1 MPSLSEAGRRLRDEL
16 RVEPT
21 PVDGL
26 RRRRIRA
33 LRRRGAL
40 ASVAVAA
47 VVGGLVAA
55 IGSNHASE
63 HVVVPAAPGVSTTT
77 GSGIGGQ
84 TATSSCTLADLERPV
99 PTGMPTPTVVSS
111 PVPIGG
117 GVKVGPPAPGQS
129 ISSAAISAQQVWSH
143 HYLGS
148 VPSVTVQPYPGGGTN
163 EMYLGSFY
171 DSAIGQTR
179 LVWLLERTGV
189 ALNPTD
195 FPGGPLVSSLTTA
208 TTATTATRSACQF
221 YTLVVIVD
229 ATTGQPLQE
238 GNFLDGSPTTSS
250 GTTTSTTASTDHAP
264 PTTPPPSNCR
274 TGQINARLEG
284 IQGATGNWA
293 AAFWIAD
300 TAPQPCMLT
309 APARID
315 LLNSSGQV
323 QLTASSSFS
332 PIPLTANTAI
342 PSDHVIRA
350 GKLAYLSLF
359 WPTDGSFAG
368 GHCPTPDFVPSAARI
383 TFGSTTSVTV
393 TDLQASPPPRTVAV
407 CGQHIS
413 IPSVGPLTP
422 N

>member
-1 MPSLSEAGRRLRDEL
+1 MP
-16 RVEPT
+16 
-21 PVDGL
+21 
-26 RRRRIRA
+26 
-33 LRRRGAL
+33 
-40 ASVAVAA
+40 
-47 VVGGLVAA
+47 
-55 IGSNHASE
+55 N
-63 HVVVPAAPGVSTTT
+63 
-77 GSGIGGQ
+77 
-84 TATSSCTLADLERPV
+84 
-99 PTGMPTPTVVSS
+99 PTVVSS
-111 PVPIGG
+111 PIRIGG

-129 ISSAAISAQQVWSH
+129 ISAAAVSARQVWSH

-148 VPSVTVQPYPGGGTN
+148 VPSVIVQPYPGGGTN

-171 DSAIGQTR
+171 NSAIGQTR

-189 ALNPTD
+189 AMNPTD
-195 FPGGPLVSSLTTA
+195 FPSGPLISSSSTA
-208 TTATTATRSACQF
+208 TTAVRSACRF

-238 GNFLDGSPTTSS
+238 GNFLEGSPTISS
-250 GTTTSTTASTDHAP
+250 GTTTTTSTDHAAP

-274 TGQINARLEG
+274 TGQIEARLEG

-300 TAPQPCMLT
+300 TSPQPCILT
-309 APARID
+309 TPARID

-323 QLTASSSFS
+323 QLTATSSFS

-342 PSDHVIRA
+342 PSDHVVKA

-359 WPTDGSFAG
+359 WPTDGSFARG
-368 GHCPTPDFVPSAARI
+368 RCPAPDFMPSAAQI
-383 TFGSTTSVTV
+383 TFGNTTSVTIA
-393 TDLQASPPPRTVAV
+393 DLQAGPPPRKVAV

-422 N
+422 S